1 MQRVTKGEELVKQT
15 ADSSCHVGPL
25 TWDNA
30 LLKLYVAAGEVEKAE
45 SFLLKAVQ
53 QNQMKPVF
61 TTWEAPVYR
70 MRDRLKADNFFPN
83 NALAENLAQVDALR
97 KTVVSDLLD

>member
-61 TTWEAPVYR
+61 TTWEVRCPQCR
-70 MRDRLKADNFFPN
+70 
-83 NALAENLAQVDALR
+83 ENL
-97 KTVVSDLLD
+97 S

>member
-1 MQRVTKGEELVKQT
+1 MNLST
-15 ADSSCHVGPL
+15 
-25 TWDNA
+25 
-30 LLKLYVAAGEVEKAE
+30 YVARFRQFETLIPYLNSK
-45 SFLLKAVQ
+45 
-53 QNQMKPVF
+53 
-61 TTWEAPVYR
+61 APVYR